1 MKKIFLF
8 ILLAVA
14 SFASCTRSE
23 IDAPMAEDMTYNA
36 VITANIPETKVAI
49 DDAYT
54 KLSWN
59 DGDKISVLT
68 SSGVF
73 KEFVYNGENGATSA
87 EFKGTLENGEKV
99 ADYAI
104 YPAHAK
110 HTMVDGRPLVHL
122 PAEHAWKEAEV
133 RGPMVATISEGAAS
147 FAHAGGLFAFDVTGI
162 PVGAKG
168 FKFEADGLSVNGDFT
183 YGEDNVLKAAEGEN
197 SSVILTFNALS
208 EAQQMRFHVPVPTG
222 AYAGFAI
229 YYLNS
234 NDEFVKIK
242 SATAT
247 NEIAAATVKYFTV
260 EVETAGSWYVTE
272 SGSSN
277 ADGLSWA
284 NATTLSNALANAED
298 GDVIYVGAGTYVPD
312 TFISGK
318 VVDGEGNIVDDAII
332 TATGESQKA
341 FIVSKNV
348 TILGGYPAVGGNTAD
363 PKTNVTVLSGN
374 NVTNHVVLVSV
385 AEGVGK
391 VKMSGFTISGAA
403 SNKDEDTGK
412 WSINGTVLDDYSGAM
427 AVVGANT
434 TLDLENVTFTA
445 NNTVNASTIYSSD
458 ATVNVKNC
466 VFTGNKASA
475 NGTVWFS
482 SGSTVNFSDS
492 EISNNNAANA
502 AGLYL
507 YVAPETEMTAN
518 VSKVT
523 IKNNTATT
531 YGGGAYIR
539 AANPGQTLNATLDNC
554 TLSGNT
560 SKEGASLKILY
571 ASGVTIKNT
580 LIQGNNGGA
589 TNGGVLMS
597 DNASVKWENCDF
609 VGNKATYSA
618 STLIKSSEVDAVNV
632 FDKCSWDGNTSNN
645 WGTVYV
651 LNSATFS
658 HEVVITNSIFKNNS
672 AKGRGGAIYART
684 TGAGGVDL
692 KCINTT
698 FYNNDTQNAAHGTAV
713 LAYSGTAANVT
724 TVDLI
729 SCTITANHSTG
740 GHYAVYAENAGAVI
754 NLHNSLIANNIGTND
769 RYNVSN
775 GTNGVRNQYYCQNGS
790 SYYGADGKN
799 AGSNEFDHA
808 TMLGTL
814 NNTDVCPLLLPESN
828 PAVTGGMSVT
838 DLASLASTN
847 VPASVL
853 TKDQLGNER
862 TGTVI
867 GAYVG
872 GVTQPQQAL

>member
-1 MKKIFLF
+1 M
-8 ILLAVA
+8 
-14 SFASCTRSE
+14 
-23 IDAPMAEDMTYNA
+23 
-36 VITANIPETKVAI
+36 
-49 DDAYT
+49 
-54 KLSWN
+54 
-59 DGDKISVLT
+59 
-68 SSGVF
+68 
-73 KEFVYNGENGATSA
+73 
-87 EFKGTLENGEKV
+87 
-99 ADYAI
+99 
-104 YPAHAK
+104 
-110 HTMVDGRPLVHL
+110 
-122 PAEHAWKEAEV
+122 
-133 RGPMVATISEGAAS
+133 
-147 FAHAGGLFAFDVTGI
+147 
-162 PVGAKG
+162 
-168 FKFEADGLSVNGDFT
+168 
-183 YGEDNVLKAAEGEN
+183 
-197 SSVILTFNALS
+197 
-208 EAQQMRFHVPVPTG
+208 
-222 AYAGFAI
+222 
-229 YYLNS
+229 
-234 NDEFVKIK
+234 
-242 SATAT
+242 
-247 NEIAAATVKYFTV
+247 
-260 EVETAGSWYVTE
+260 TE

-391 VKMSGFTISGAA
+391 GKMSGFTISGAA

-412 WSINGTVLDDYSGAM
+412 LSINGTVLDDYSGAM

-434 TLDLENVTFTA
+434 TLDLEKVTFTA

-597 DNASVKWENCDF
+597 DNASVMWENCDF
-609 VGNKATYSA
+609 VGNKATDSA

-729 SCTITANHSTG
+729 CCTITANHSTG

-769 RYNVSN
+769 KYNVSN

-828 PAVTGGMSVT
+828 PAVSGGMSVT